1 MNTHPVLRL
10 PINVGFITEPPR
22 CMNWVWCRDP
32 ELPSRRRRS
41 PSLEEQGAEMY
52 TVTMSPLLL
61 WGKGCSGGTCR
72 NLEGAQIR
80 LAKPGVQGQ
89 ISEVSQGFALLPGR
103 LLRRSS

>member
-22 CMNWVWCRDP
+22 CVNQVWCRDP
-32 ELPSRRRRS
+32 GLPSRRRRS
-41 PSLEEQGAEMY
+41 LSLEEQGAEVY

-61 WGKGCSGGTCR
+61 WGKGCAGGTCR
-72 NLEGAQIR
+72 NLEGGLIR
-80 LAKPGVQGQ
+80 LAKPEVQ
-89 ISEVSQGFALLPGR
+89 SQTSKVFRGFALLPGR